1 MRAAH
6 RHVIVQRHPKIGG
19 IREESKLK
27 NVWKVVGLV
36 VVGLALGFLL
46 ALVLP
51 RRTTSQELPATRS

>member
-1 MRAAH
+1 M
-6 RHVIVQRHPKIGG
+6 
-19 IREESKLK
+19 LK

-51 RRTTSQELPATRS
+51 RRPTSQELPATRS